1 VIEIEGR
8 QILTELHEK
17 VDPRHTAI
25 LVIDMQKDFTTPG
38 CFWDSLGQD
47 VSEAGALADRL
58 LDFLEVARGHGVRIV
73 HVSANYDPEYMN
85 EPMHERLHRHGVG
98 RYCQSGT
105 RGIEFH
111 DGLEPRPGE
120 SIVVKHRF
128 DAFFDT
134 ELHLLL
140 QAAGVKTVI
149 TTGVAVHGCVDST
162 TRHAYFLGYY
172 TVFGEDLTGGAP
184 ADVHWMTLDSMRLM
198 FGVTATA
205 DEIVAAW
212 RQVEGDRQ
220 GRTPRPRATAVS
232 A

>member
-17 VDPRHTAI
+17 VDPTHTAI

-47 VSEAGALADRL
+47 VSAAQALADRL
-58 LDFLEVARGHGVRIV
+58 IAFLEVAREFGVRIV
-73 HVSANYDPEYMN
+73 HVSANYDPRYMN
-85 EPMHERLHRHGVG
+85 DPMHERLHRHGVG

-111 DGLEPRPGE
+111 HGLEPRPGE
-120 SIVVKHRF
+120 AVVVKHRF

-149 TTGVAVHGCVDST
+149 TTGIAVHGCVDST

-172 TVFGEDLTGGAP
+172 TVFGEDLTGGAT
-184 ADVHWMTLDSMRLM
+184 ADVHQVTLDSMKLM

-212 RQVEGDRQ
+212 RQDERQ
-220 GRTPRPRATAVS
+220 SRTPGPRAAAVS
-232 A
+232 G